1 MSNSD
6 FRLTDT
12 AIGHIAQLLQIAIL
26 TGTDII
32 DNLRS
37 ARFVSDGDQLDVSPE
52 WRETFEAQIQTMMT
66 EAQEA
71 QPTSEDAEGEENRF
85 KLP

>member
-1 MSNSD
+1 MSDSD

-66 EAQEA
+66 EIQENQSA
-71 QPTSEDAEGEENRF
+71 SEDTGGDENRF